1 MLDLKGRLVL
11 GPEDA
16 SLRQRLQSLLDTGA
30 KSVIVDVRAAP
41 EVDTAGLGS
50 LILFA
55 QRFREAGGRLAVVDQ
70 AMASSLL
77 KLATALDTY
86 TDEFAAINSF
96 FPDRAV
102 PHYDILEFV
111 EAEEQRRREESRHEP
126 KPHG

>member
-11 GPEDA
+11 GPEEA
-16 SLRQRLQSLLDTGA
+16 SLRQRLQSLLDSGA

-50 LILFA
+50 LVLFA
-55 QRFREAGGRLAVVDQ
+55 QRFRDAGGRLVVVDQ

-111 EAEEQRRREESRHEP
+111 EEEEQRRRAENQYQP